1 MQFTRNRNHRYWT
14 PDKFIALAK
23 ASHAGPTLLVV
34 TISFILATSQFSVLA
49 SLEVAC
55 AILAGQFV
63 VGWSNDLLDFDL
75 DAQAARSKKPL
86 VSGELSPDLL
96 KHSILIAIIAAIIL
110 SLIGPLGIIGTAI
123 HLLGLLSAT
132 GYNLKLKRT
141 ILSPL
146 PYIISF
152 GAMPWAIYEANG
164 INPPLWIY
172 LGFALFATAF
182 HFLNVLKDLQW
193 DISQGI
199 LGAPQRLGR
208 SGSIGVAAC
217 LLILGLVDVAFL
229 R

>member
-1 MQFTRNRNHRYWT
+1 MQFARNRNHRYWT

-23 ASHAGPTLLVV
+23 ASHAGPTLLVI
-34 TISFILATSQFSVLA
+34 TISFILANSQFSVLA

-63 VGWSNDLLDFDL
+63 VGWSNDLIDFDL

-86 VSGELSPDLL
+86 VSGELSPEFL
-96 KHSILIAIIAAIIL
+96 KRSILIAIIAALIL

-152 GAMPWAIYEANG
+152 GAMPWAIYKANG

-172 LGFALFATAF
+172 LGFVLFATAF

-208 SGSIGVAAC
+208 AGSIGVAAC
-217 LLILGLVDVAFL
+217 L
-229 R
+229 

>member
-1 MQFTRNRNHRYWT
+1 M
-14 PDKFIALAK
+14 DKKLKPVAK
-23 ASHAGPTLLVV
+23 FSSLLRASHAGPTLLVV

-63 VGWSNDLLDFDL
+63 VGWSNDLIDFDL

-86 VSGELSPDLL
+86 VGGMILPTFL
-96 KHSILIAIIAAIIL
+96 KRSILIAIFAALFL
-110 SLIGPLGIIGTAI
+110 SVVGPLGVVGTAI
-123 HLLGLLSAT
+123 HFLGLLSAT
-132 GYNLKLKRT
+132 LYNLRLKRT

-146 PYIISF
+146 PYILSF
-152 GAMPWAIYEANG
+152 GAMPWAIYRANG
-164 INPPLWIY
+164 VNPPLWLY

-182 HFLNVLKDLQW
+182 HFLNVLKDLKW

-208 SGSIGVAAC
+208 AGSIGVAAC

>member
-1 MQFTRNRNHRYWT
+1 MNQGVGTGT
-14 PDKFIALAK
+14 KLVSLAK

-34 TISFILATSQFSVLA
+34 FVSFSLATTQFSVPQ
-49 SLEVAC
+49 SLEIAS

-63 VGWSNDLLDFDL
+63 VGWSNDVLDFDL
-75 DAQAARSKKPL
+75 DSQAARSKKPL
-86 VSGELSPDLL
+86 VSGELSPEFL
-96 KHSILIAIIAAIIL
+96 KRSILIAIIAALIL

-208 SGSIGVAAC
+208 AGSIGVAAC